1 MPDWLQV
8 QSLGQM
14 KGTLLEIMVV
24 LLAVLFLKLGL
35 QTQAELVWELLVIP
49 VGIVTI
55 AAAVKLIRFDH

>member
-1 MPDWLQV
+1 
-8 QSLGQM
+8 M